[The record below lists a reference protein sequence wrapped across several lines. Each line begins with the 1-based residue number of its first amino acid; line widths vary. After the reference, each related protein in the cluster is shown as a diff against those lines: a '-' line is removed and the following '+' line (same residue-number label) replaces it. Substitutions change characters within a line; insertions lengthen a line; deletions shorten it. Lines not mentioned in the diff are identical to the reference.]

1 MTRDELEEL
10 HYITHVENL
19 ISILATGILSHRRA
33 ARLPHRSVAMQE
45 IQDRRKKV
53 VVPGARPLHD
63 YVNLYI
69 NARNKMM
76 FKIVCNSDIKD
87 LCVLRISPDV
97 LDLPNVVIADMNAS
111 SDYVKFSPSPKG
123 LENIDKDLVYATSWN
138 HPGPIAKMRHGAIV
152 CAEVLVPDQ
161 VGVEYITGIYVANE
175 DTRHQVSDMEL
186 GLSVVIKSNL
196 FFK

>member
-19 ISILATGILSHRRA
+19 TSILANGILSHRRA
-33 ARLPHRSVAMQE
+33 ARLTHRSVAMQE

-87 LCVLRISPDV
+87 ICVLRIDSEV

-123 LENIDKDLVYATSWN
+123 LENIDRDLVFATYWN
-138 HPGPIAKMRHGAIV
+138 HPDPIATMRHGAIV
-152 CAEVLVPDQ
+152 CAEALVPDQ
-161 VGVEYITGIYVANE
+161 VGVEYITGVYVANE
-175 DTRHQVSDMEL
+175 DARQQVSDMEL
-186 GLSVVIKSNL
+186 GLRAIIKSNL